1 MPLFELINSKVGDNR
16 KVFLVHGGI
25 DTEDRELARQ
35 IAETTTDSIIVASY
49 GTFSTGINIIW
60 LKELKYTMKKTLI
73 MNSLMSQSRRV
84 MDKTEFLAAIKLV
97 SGEELLS
104 MVTSVHDDNGDY
116 LIVENPIEVEEV
128 MLPNKQAGAK
138 VQPWMKFS
146 REEQFVI
153 PKDKIITIVEVAEE
167 VAVFYHMSLRKLNT
181 DFITDAK
188 GKIST
193 VDEARIKLNK
203 IFNKDS

>member
-1 MPLFELINSKVGDNR
+1 
-16 KVFLVHGGI
+16 
-25 DTEDRELARQ
+25 
-35 IAETTTDSIIVASY
+35 
-49 GTFSTGINIIW
+49 
-60 LKELKYTMKKTLI
+60 

-104 MVTSVHDDNGDY
+104 MVTPVNNEDGDY
-116 LIVENPIEVEEV
+116 LVVENPIEIEEV
-128 MLPNKQAGAK
+128 ILPNKQAGAK

-146 REEQFVI
+146 REDQFII
-153 PKDKIITIVEVAEE
+153 PKDKIITIVEVAEDVE
-167 VAVFYHMSLRKLNT
+167 VFYHMSLRKLNT

-193 VDEARIKLNK
+193 VDEARIKLDK
-203 IFNKDS
+203 IFKEGI

>member
-1 MPLFELINSKVGDNR
+1 
-16 KVFLVHGGI
+16 
-25 DTEDRELARQ
+25 
-35 IAETTTDSIIVASY
+35 
-49 GTFSTGINIIW
+49 
-60 LKELKYTMKKTLI
+60 MKKTLI

-97 SGEELLS
+97 SGEEILS
-104 MVTSVHDDNGDY
+104 IVTSVHDENGDY

-146 REEQFVI
+146 REDQFII
-153 PKDKIITIVEVAEE
+153 PKDKVITIVEVAEDVE
-167 VAVFYHMSLRKLNT
+167 VFYHMSLRKLNT

>member
-1 MPLFELINSKVGDNR
+1 
-16 KVFLVHGGI
+16 
-25 DTEDRELARQ
+25 
-35 IAETTTDSIIVASY
+35 
-49 GTFSTGINIIW
+49 
-60 LKELKYTMKKTLI
+60 

-97 SGEELLS
+97 SGEEILS
-104 MVTSVHDDNGDY
+104 MVTSVHDENGDY

-193 VDEARIKLNK
+193 VDEARIKLDK
-203 IFNKDS
+203 IFKKGT

>member
-1 MPLFELINSKVGDNR
+1 
-16 KVFLVHGGI
+16 
-25 DTEDRELARQ
+25 
-35 IAETTTDSIIVASY
+35 
-49 GTFSTGINIIW
+49 
-60 LKELKYTMKKTLI
+60 MKKTLI

-97 SGEELLS
+97 SGEEILS
-104 MVTSVHDDNGDY
+104 MVTSVHDENGDY

-146 REEQFVI
+146 REDQFI
-153 PKDKIITIVEVAEE
+153 RPKDKVITIVEVAEDVE
-167 VAVFYHMSLRKLNT
+167 VFYHMSLRKLNT

-193 VDEARIKLNK
+193 VDEARIRLDK

>member
-1 MPLFELINSKVGDNR
+1 
-16 KVFLVHGGI
+16 
-25 DTEDRELARQ
+25 
-35 IAETTTDSIIVASY
+35 
-49 GTFSTGINIIW
+49 
-60 LKELKYTMKKTLI
+60 MKKTLI

-104 MVTSVHDDNGDY
+104 MVTSVHDENGDY

-128 MLPNKQAGAK
+128 ILPNKQAGAK
-138 VQPWMKFS
+138 VMPWMKFS

-153 PKDKIITIVEVAEE
+153 PKEHVITIVEVAEE
-167 VAVFYHMSLRKLNT
+167 VEVFYHMSLRKLNT
-181 DFITDAK
+181 DLITDAK

>member
-1 MPLFELINSKVGDNR
+1 
-16 KVFLVHGGI
+16 
-25 DTEDRELARQ
+25 
-35 IAETTTDSIIVASY
+35 
-49 GTFSTGINIIW
+49 
-60 LKELKYTMKKTLI
+60 

-104 MVTSVHDDNGDY
+104 MVTSVHDENGDY

-128 MLPNKQAGAK
+128 ILPNKQAGAK

-146 REEQFVI
+146 REDQFVI
-153 PKDKIITIVEVAEE
+153 PKDKVITIVEVSEDVE
-167 VAVFYHMSLRKLNT
+167 VFYHMSLRKLNT

>member
-1 MPLFELINSKVGDNR
+1 
-16 KVFLVHGGI
+16 
-25 DTEDRELARQ
+25 
-35 IAETTTDSIIVASY
+35 
-49 GTFSTGINIIW
+49 
-60 LKELKYTMKKTLI
+60 
-73 MNSLMSQSRRV
+73 

-104 MVTSVHDDNGDY
+104 MVTSVHDENGDY

-128 MLPNKQAGAK
+128 ILPNKQAGAK

-153 PKDKIITIVEVAEE
+153 PKEHIITIVEVAEE
-167 VAVFYHMSLRKLNT
+167 VAIFYHMSLRKLNT

-193 VDEARIKLNK
+193 VDEARIKLDK
-203 IFNKDS
+203 IFKKGP

>member
-1 MPLFELINSKVGDNR
+1 MSESKTN
-16 KVFLVHGGI
+16 
-25 DTEDRELARQ
+25 
-35 IAETTTDSIIVASY
+35 
-49 GTFSTGINIIW
+49 NIP
-60 LKELKYTMKKTLI
+60 
-73 MNSLMSQSRRV
+73 
-84 MDKTEFLAAIKLV
+84 DKPEFLAALKLV
-97 SGEELLS
+97 SGEEVLA
-104 MVTSVHDDNGDY
+104 MVEYVRDENGDY

-128 MLPNKQAGAK
+128 ILPNKQAGAK

-193 VDEARIKLNK
+193 VDEARIKLDK
-203 IFNKDS
+203 IFKKGT

>member
-1 MPLFELINSKVGDNR
+1 
-16 KVFLVHGGI
+16 
-25 DTEDRELARQ
+25 
-35 IAETTTDSIIVASY
+35 
-49 GTFSTGINIIW
+49 
-60 LKELKYTMKKTLI
+60 MKKTLI
-73 MNSLMSQSRRV
+73 MNSLMSQSESP

-104 MVTSVHDDNGDY
+104 MVTSVHDENGDY

-128 MLPNKQAGAK
+128 LLPNKQAGAK

-153 PKDKIITIVEVAEE
+153 PKEHIITIVEVAEE
-167 VAVFYHMSLRKLNT
+167 VAIFYHMSLRKLNT

-193 VDEARIKLNK
+193 VDEARIKLDK
-203 IFNKDS
+203 IFKKGT

>member
-1 MPLFELINSKVGDNR
+1 
-16 KVFLVHGGI
+16 
-25 DTEDRELARQ
+25 
-35 IAETTTDSIIVASY
+35 
-49 GTFSTGINIIW
+49 
-60 LKELKYTMKKTLI
+60 
-73 MNSLMSQSRRV
+73 

-104 MVTSVHDDNGDY
+104 MVTSVHDENGDY

-128 MLPNKQAGAK
+128 ILPNKQAGAK

-153 PKDKIITIVEVAEE
+153 PKEHIITIVEVAEE
-167 VAVFYHMSLRKLNT
+167 VEVFYHMSLRKLNN
-181 DFITDAK
+181 DFLTDAK

-193 VDEARIKLNK
+193 VDEARIKLDK
-203 IFNKDS
+203 IFKKGT

>member
-1 MPLFELINSKVGDNR
+1 
-16 KVFLVHGGI
+16 
-25 DTEDRELARQ
+25 
-35 IAETTTDSIIVASY
+35 
-49 GTFSTGINIIW
+49 
-60 LKELKYTMKKTLI
+60 MKKTLI

-104 MVTSVHDDNGDY
+104 TVTSVHDENGDY

>member
-1 MPLFELINSKVGDNR
+1 
-16 KVFLVHGGI
+16 
-25 DTEDRELARQ
+25 
-35 IAETTTDSIIVASY
+35 
-49 GTFSTGINIIW
+49 
-60 LKELKYTMKKTLI
+60 MKKTLI

-104 MVTSVHDDNGDY
+104 MVTSVHDENGDY

-128 MLPNKQAGAK
+128 LLPNKQAGAK

-153 PKDKIITIVEVAEE
+153 PKEHVITIVEVAEE
-167 VAVFYHMSLRKLNT
+167 VEVFYHMSLRKLNN
-181 DFITDAK
+181 DFITDAR

>member
-1 MPLFELINSKVGDNR
+1 
-16 KVFLVHGGI
+16 
-25 DTEDRELARQ
+25 
-35 IAETTTDSIIVASY
+35 
-49 GTFSTGINIIW
+49 
-60 LKELKYTMKKTLI
+60 
-73 MNSLMSQSRRV
+73 

-97 SGEELLS
+97 SGEEILS
-104 MVTSVHDDNGDY
+104 MVTSVHDENGDY

-128 MLPNKQAGAK
+128 ILPNKQAGAK

-146 REEQFVI
+146 REDQFVI
-153 PKDKIITIVEVAEE
+153 PKEHIITIVEVAEE
-167 VAVFYHMSLRKLNT
+167 VEVFYHMSLRKLNT

>member
-1 MPLFELINSKVGDNR
+1 
-16 KVFLVHGGI
+16 
-25 DTEDRELARQ
+25 
-35 IAETTTDSIIVASY
+35 
-49 GTFSTGINIIW
+49 
-60 LKELKYTMKKTLI
+60 MKKTLI

-97 SGEELLS
+97 SGEEILS
-104 MVTSVHDDNGDY
+104 MVTSVHDENGDY

-153 PKDKIITIVEVAEE
+153 PKDKIITIVEVTEE

-193 VDEARIKLNK
+193 VDEARIKLDK
-203 IFNKDS
+203 IFKKGS

>member
-1 MPLFELINSKVGDNR
+1 
-16 KVFLVHGGI
+16 
-25 DTEDRELARQ
+25 
-35 IAETTTDSIIVASY
+35 
-49 GTFSTGINIIW
+49 
-60 LKELKYTMKKTLI
+60 

-104 MVTSVHDDNGDY
+104 MVTSVHDENGDY

-128 MLPNKQAGAK
+128 ILPNKQAGAK

-146 REEQFVI
+146 REDQFVI
-153 PKDKIITIVEVAEE
+153 PKDKVITIVEVAEE
-167 VAVFYHMSLRKLNT
+167 VEVFYHMSLRKLNT

>member
-1 MPLFELINSKVGDNR
+1 
-16 KVFLVHGGI
+16 
-25 DTEDRELARQ
+25 
-35 IAETTTDSIIVASY
+35 
-49 GTFSTGINIIW
+49 
-60 LKELKYTMKKTLI
+60 
-73 MNSLMSQSRRV
+73 

-104 MVTSVHDDNGDY
+104 MVTSVHDENGDY

-193 VDEARIKLNK
+193 VDEARIKLDK
-203 IFNKDS
+203 IFKKGS

>member
-1 MPLFELINSKVGDNR
+1 
-16 KVFLVHGGI
+16 
-25 DTEDRELARQ
+25 
-35 IAETTTDSIIVASY
+35 
-49 GTFSTGINIIW
+49 
-60 LKELKYTMKKTLI
+60 

-104 MVTSVHDDNGDY
+104 MVTSVHDENGDY

-153 PKDKIITIVEVAEE
+153 PKEHIITIVEVAEE
-167 VAVFYHMSLRKLNT
+167 VEVFYHMSLRKLNN
-181 DFITDAK
+181 DFVTDAK

>member
-1 MPLFELINSKVGDNR
+1 
-16 KVFLVHGGI
+16 
-25 DTEDRELARQ
+25 
-35 IAETTTDSIIVASY
+35 
-49 GTFSTGINIIW
+49 
-60 LKELKYTMKKTLI
+60 

-104 MVTSVHDDNGDY
+104 MVTSVLDENGDY

>member
-1 MPLFELINSKVGDNR
+1 
-16 KVFLVHGGI
+16 
-25 DTEDRELARQ
+25 
-35 IAETTTDSIIVASY
+35 
-49 GTFSTGINIIW
+49 
-60 LKELKYTMKKTLI
+60 
-73 MNSLMSQSRRV
+73 MNSLMSQSMRV

-104 MVTSVHDDNGDY
+104 MVTSVHDENGDY

-193 VDEARIKLNK
+193 VDEARIKLDK
-203 IFNKDS
+203 IFKQGT

>member
-1 MPLFELINSKVGDNR
+1 MS
-16 KVFLVHGGI
+16 
-25 DTEDRELARQ
+25 
-35 IAETTTDSIIVASY
+35 
-49 GTFSTGINIIW
+49 
-60 LKELKYTMKKTLI
+60 
-73 MNSLMSQSRRV
+73 SLMSQYERT

-104 MVTSVHDDNGDY
+104 MVTSVHDENGDY

-128 MLPNKQAGAK
+128 ILPNKQAGAK

-153 PKDKIITIVEVAEE
+153 PKEHIITIVEVAEE

-193 VDEARIKLNK
+193 VDEARIKLDK
-203 IFNKDS
+203 IFKEGT

>member
-1 MPLFELINSKVGDNR
+1 
-16 KVFLVHGGI
+16 
-25 DTEDRELARQ
+25 
-35 IAETTTDSIIVASY
+35 
-49 GTFSTGINIIW
+49 
-60 LKELKYTMKKTLI
+60 
-73 MNSLMSQSRRV
+73 

-104 MVTSVHDDNGDY
+104 MMTSVHDENGDY

-128 MLPNKQAGAK
+128 ILPNKQAGAK

-146 REEQFVI
+146 REEQLVV
-153 PKDKIITIVEVAEE
+153 PKEHVITIVEVAEE

>member
-1 MPLFELINSKVGDNR
+1 
-16 KVFLVHGGI
+16 
-25 DTEDRELARQ
+25 
-35 IAETTTDSIIVASY
+35 
-49 GTFSTGINIIW
+49 
-60 LKELKYTMKKTLI
+60 
-73 MNSLMSQSRRV
+73 

-104 MVTSVHDDNGDY
+104 MVTSVHDENGDY

-153 PKDKIITIVEVAEE
+153 PKEHIITIVEVAEE
-167 VAVFYHMSLRKLNT
+167 VEVFYHMSLRKLNT